1 MHTEG
6 DYLHLNGIQHLRFCE
21 RQCALIYVEQLWS
34 ENFFTASG
42 RAQHE
47 KVHGGGGESRKAV
60 RTERNLKIA
69 SSLLGVTG
77 CTDAVEFY
85 SDGKIIPVEYK
96 HGEPKEDTC
105 DEVQL
110 CAQAICLEEML
121 HCRIDEGALFY
132 FKIRKRVS
140 VSITDEL
147 RSETV
152 SLANRFHQ
160 LVENGETPAAEYRR
174 KCESC
179 SFIDEC
185 FPDSAGRNKSV
196 DSYIKRRMQMDII
209 GEGDEV

>member
-1 MHTEG
+1 M
-6 DYLHLNGIQHLRFCE
+6 
-21 RQCALIYVEQLWS
+21 
-34 ENFFTASG
+34 
-42 RAQHE
+42 
-47 KVHGGGGESRKAV
+47 
-60 RTERNLKIA
+60 
-69 SSLLGVTG
+69 
-77 CTDAVEFY
+77 
-85 SDGKIIPVEYK
+85 EYK

-121 HCRIDEGALFY
+121 HCKIDEGALFY

-147 RSETV
+147 RAETV

-160 LVENGETPAAEYRR
+160 LVEKGETPAAEYRR